1 MFSRVF
7 ASLGAKNTVNTNV
20 FWRVGKPKTTVF
32 TMFFA
37 SGSKKHGIYSVFWP
51 APSKN
56 TGILRRFHHV
66 AKCGFLIRK
75 EQKYC
80 KLQYFESALRVR
92 GRCGGGGWGGTKMT
106 SNLLKNQVTGLAALP
121 FTS

>member
-7 ASLGAKNTVNTNV
+7 ATLGAKNTVNTDV
-20 FWRVGKPKTTVF
+20 FGGSEAQNHSIYDVFLPLVVKSTVF
-32 TMFFA
+32 TVFFGQHLA
-37 SGSKKHGIYSVFWP
+37 KHRY
-51 APSKN
+51 
-56 TGILRRFHHV
+56 LRRFHHV

-80 KLQYFESALRVR
+80 KLQCFESALRVR
-92 GRCGGGGWGGTKMT
+92 GRCGGGGVTKMT